1 MDTTNADLDRKRRIA
16 RRASLTS
23 VPIWLAM
30 ALLQALTS
38 HFGLS
43 NIGWRQSVP
52 IFGGVLLLVAL
63 HDLYFRTTLCLK
75 TGLRFS
81 TVGAVSIGI
90 HAALVITYLILDRFS
105 YQFALLMAMAM
116 SAGPAYLGLNFGFLP
131 TLSYGVGLAGVLS
144 LAYAL
149 LPPLDKTL
157 PAPVFF
163 LFVGIVLIGW
173 GVGAAVNGIHRRKK
187 YRVVELLREQQL
199 ANDIIRDQKKRL
211 DERTAELSR
220 THSSLHH
227 MSLMDGLTQV
237 ANRRRFDEAM
247 VEEWRRKNRVIQ
259 GREPSRQP
267 ADLED
272 LSLILIDVDHFKS
285 YNDHY
290 GHSVGDDCL
299 RRVAQAINGAISR
312 ASDLVARYG
321 GEEFVV
327 LLPGTPCAGAERVAE
342 RIRQAV
348 EALAIPHE
356 VSPVSDHVTIS
367 LGVAA
372 TDQAPGTSPKALIQ
386 AADAAL
392 YQAKQAGRNRSVV
405 ARSAECKGD
414 GHER

>member
-1 MDTTNADLDRKRRIA
+1 MDTPNADLDRKRRIA

-30 ALLQALTS
+30 ALLQVFTI
-38 HFGLS
+38 HFELS
-43 NIGWRQSVP
+43 NISWRQSAPV
-52 IFGGVLLLVAL
+52 FGGVLVLLIL
-63 HDLYFRTTLCLK
+63 HDLYFRTPLCLK
-75 TGLRFS
+75 TGLKFS
-81 TVGAVSIGI
+81 TVGAISIGI
-90 HAALVITYLILDRFS
+90 HVVLALTYLILDRFS
-105 YQFALLMAMAM
+105 YQFALLMAMVM

-131 TLSYGVGLAGVLS
+131 TLSYGFVLTGVLS
-144 LAYAL
+144 VAYVL
-149 LPPLDKTL
+149 LPPLEKTL

-163 LFVGIVLIGW
+163 LFVGIVLVGW
-173 GVGAAVNGIHRRKK
+173 GVGAVVNGIHRRKK

-247 VEEWRRKNRVIQ
+247 VEEWRRQHRVIQ

-272 LSLILIDVDHFKS
+272 LALILIDVDHFKP
-285 YNDHY
+285 YNDRY
-290 GHSVGDDCL
+290 GHPVGDECL

-327 LLPGTPCAGAERVAE
+327 LLPGTPSAGAGRVAE

-348 EALAIPHE
+348 EALAIPHGA
-356 VSPVSDHVTIS
+356 SPVSDHVTIS

-372 TDQAPGTSPKALIQ
+372 TDQAPGATPEALIQ
-386 AADAAL
+386 AADVAL

-405 ARSAECKGD
+405 AVPTAD
-414 GHER
+414 GGRP

>member
-1 MDTTNADLDRKRRIA
+1 MDTPNADLDRKRRIA

-23 VPIWLAM
+23 VPIWMAM
-30 ALLQALTS
+30 ALLQAFTT
-38 HFGLS
+38 HFELS
-43 NIGWRQSVP
+43 NISWRQSAPV
-52 IFGGVLLLVAL
+52 FGGVLVLFTL
-63 HDLYFRTTLCLK
+63 HDLYFRTPLCLK
-75 TGLRFS
+75 TGLKFS
-81 TVGAVSIGI
+81 TVGAISIGI
-90 HAALVITYLILDRFS
+90 HVVLALTYLILDRFS
-105 YQFALLMAMAM
+105 YQFALLMAMVM

-131 TLSYGVGLAGVLS
+131 TLSYGFVLTGVLS
-144 LAYAL
+144 VAYAL

-163 LFVGIVLIGW
+163 LFVGIVLVGW
-173 GVGAAVNGIHRRKK
+173 GVGAVVNGIHRRKK
-187 YRVVELLREQQL
+187 YRVVELLREQHL
-199 ANDIIRDQKKRL
+199 ANEIIRDQKTRL
-211 DERTAELSR
+211 DERTAELTR

-247 VEEWRRKNRVIQ
+247 VEEWRRQHRVIQ

-272 LSLILIDVDHFKS
+272 LALILIDVDHFKP
-285 YNDHY
+285 YNDRY
-290 GHSVGDDCL
+290 GHPVGDECL

-327 LLPGTPCAGAERVAE
+327 LLPGTPCAGAGRVAE

-348 EALAIPHE
+348 EALAIPHGA
-356 VSPVSDHVTIS
+356 SPVSDHVTIS

-372 TDQAPGTSPKALIQ
+372 TDQAPGASPEALIQ
-386 AADAAL
+386 AADVAL

-405 ARSAECKGD
+405 ALSAAD
-414 GHER
+414 GGRP

>member
-1 MDTTNADLDRKRRIA
+1 MDTSNADLDRKRRIA

-38 HFGLS
+38 HFALS
-43 NIGWRQSVP
+43 NISWQQSAPV
-52 IFGGVLLLVAL
+52 FGSVAALLVL
-63 HDLYFRTTLCLK
+63 HDLYFRTRLCLR
-75 TGLRFS
+75 TGIPFS
-81 TVGAVSIGI
+81 TIGAISIGI
-90 HAALVITYLILDRFS
+90 HVALAMTYLIMDRFS

-131 TLSYGVGLAGVLS
+131 TLSYGFALAGVLS
-144 LAYAL
+144 VAYTV
-149 LPPLDKTL
+149 LPPLERTL

-163 LFVGIVLIGW
+163 LFVGIVLVGW
-173 GVGAAVNGIHRRKK
+173 SVGAAVNGIHRRKK

-199 ANDIIRDQKKRL
+199 ANDIIRDQKTRL
-211 DERTAELSR
+211 DERAAELKR

-247 VEEWRRKNRVIQ
+247 VDEWRRQRRVIQ

-272 LSLILIDVDHFKS
+272 LALILIDVDHFKP
-285 YNDHY
+285 YNDRY
-290 GHSVGDDCL
+290 GHPVGDECL

-327 LLPGTPCAGAERVAE
+327 LLPGTPCAGASRVAE
-342 RIRQAV
+342 RIREAV
-348 EALAIPHE
+348 AALAIPHGA
-356 VSPVSDHVTIS
+356 SPVSDHVTIS

-372 TDQAPGTSPKALIQ
+372 TDQALGVTPEALIQ
-386 AADAAL
+386 AADVAL
-392 YQAKQAGRNRSVV
+392 YQAKRAGRNRSVIAV
-405 ARSAECKGD
+405 SQAGD
-414 GHER
+414 GGQS